1 MNDLLKKSVL
11 AGIGGALAALV
22 LLVLSEFSGY
32 MLIMAPFGAS
42 CVILFVLPES
52 PLAQPKNVIGGHFL
66 TALVGLIALNFFPA
80 SMLVTAVAVGLG
92 ISVMVLTKTTHPPA
106 GANPLLIL
114 LSGKAFAWWFLLF
127 PVVLGAVLLVL
138 VAIVFHQF
146 VTKSH
151 YPVPPIKN

>member
-138 VAIVFHQF
+138 VAIIFHQF
-146 VTKSH
+146 VTKSR